1 MAPVEVLEHVDGM
14 DVIRAMSDDELGQV
28 LPMPLEKLRAVLRKN
43 RIARAWLFG
52 SRSRGDHR
60 PDSDV
65 DILYQPE
72 DELGLLEYGRL
83 LIDLDDISPVPVDVA
98 EHIVDRIK
106 PHISRDLVRVL

>member
-1 MAPVEVLEHVDGM
+1 M

-60 PDSDV
+60 ADSDV

-72 DELGLLEYGRL
+72 YELGLLEYGRL
-83 LIDLDDISPVPVDVA
+83 LIDLDDLSPVRVDVA
-98 EHIVDRIK
+98 AHIVDRIK
-106 PHISRDLVRVL
+106 PYISGDLVRVL